1 MRNSL
6 FGSLSRDKVLKDVKP
21 LIGRVLNVTPTSVS
35 VVQET
40 DSLSDLNWRS
50 TRLRSRVAAGIELD
64 DMSATFKVPPTV
76 EQSFGA
82 FAVALDDIVS
92 SSDMVESSVDSDM
105 NVGSDTTTNTDTVES
120 SVN

>member
-1 MRNSL
+1 MRKSL
-6 FGSLSRDKVLKDVKP
+6 FGSLSRDKVISGVKP

-64 DMSATFKVPPTV
+64 DMSASFKVPPTV
-76 EQSFGA
+76 EQSYGA
-82 FAVALDDIVS
+82 FAVAVNDIAS
-92 SSDMVESSVDSDM
+92 SSEMVESPVDSDK
-105 NVGSDTTTNTDTVES
+105 NVGSDTTNITDSVES